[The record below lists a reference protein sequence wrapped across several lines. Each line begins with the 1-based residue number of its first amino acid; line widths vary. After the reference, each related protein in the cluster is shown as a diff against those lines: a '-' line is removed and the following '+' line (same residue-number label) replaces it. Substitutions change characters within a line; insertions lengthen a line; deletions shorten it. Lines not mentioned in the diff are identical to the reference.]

1 MLLMYYV
8 HVLLSLTISFP
19 FLSKFASLI
28 KVCGQNEWTLLFKNP
43 PVVLFEHLCPTWR
56 DANANELQSTGTSCS
71 VLSKETAFEY
81 LKDCLGFCLVYLERE
96 RESDWNG
103 DREKIKNVLA
113 AGCNCQLQFG
123 CLHVDSQHSHNKDEA
138 RQQRHL
144 PRNNS
149 ILYLF
154 VN

>member
-1 MLLMYYV
+1 MYYV
-8 HVLLSLTISFP
+8 HVLLSLTTSFP

-28 KVCGQNEWTLLFKNP
+28 KVCGQNEWTLLFKTHQLCYLNTYA
-43 PVVLFEHLCPTWR
+43 VLGVMLMLMTYR
-56 DANANELQSTGTSCS
+56 VQ
-71 VLSKETAFEY
+71 VLAA
-81 LKDCLGFCLVYLERE
+81 LFCLKKLLLNTWKTAWASVSFTWKE